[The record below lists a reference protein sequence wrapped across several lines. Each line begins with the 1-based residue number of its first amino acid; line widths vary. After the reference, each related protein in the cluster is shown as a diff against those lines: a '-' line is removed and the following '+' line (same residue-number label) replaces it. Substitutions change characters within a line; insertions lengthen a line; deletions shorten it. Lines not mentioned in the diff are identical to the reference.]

1 MSRPGA
7 QQIPVNV
14 FETDQE
20 VVIVAAMPGIE
31 PEDIAV
37 RLDGETLHVESGVRG
52 EDADRRYVLREWSYG
67 PYRRAIT
74 LPSPVDARAANLTF
88 GNGVLTLVL
97 PRSDSFVSAA
107 LTVSKTGPARG
118 AREGH
123 TGGGDSGFGPPRQ
136 GRRA

>member
-7 QQIPVNV
+7 QPIAVNA
-14 FETDQE
+14 FETDHE
-20 VVIVAAMPGIE
+20 VVVVAAMPGTE
-31 PEDIAV
+31 PEDISV
-37 RLDGETLHVESGVRG
+37 RLEADTLHIESTVRG
-52 EDADRRYVLREWSYG
+52 EEADRRYVLREWSYG
-67 PYRRAIT
+67 PYSRAIRLST
-74 LPSPVDARAANLTF
+74 PVDARAANVTY

-97 PRSDSFVSAA
+97 PRSESFVSAG
-107 LTVSKTGPARG
+107 LSVPKTGLARG